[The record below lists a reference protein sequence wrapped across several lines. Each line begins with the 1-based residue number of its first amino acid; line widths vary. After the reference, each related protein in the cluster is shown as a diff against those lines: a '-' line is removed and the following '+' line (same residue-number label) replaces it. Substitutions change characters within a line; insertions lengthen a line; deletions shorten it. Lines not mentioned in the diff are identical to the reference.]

1 MAKNEKRKYCGG
13 AEKKRTRNRK
23 LLLKESEKCVKI
35 TDMMK
40 AGT

>member
-1 MAKNEKRKYCGG
+1 MVKNVKRKYCGG
-13 AEKKRTRNRK
+13 AEKKRIRNRK
-23 LLLKESEKCVKI
+23 ILLKESEKCIKI